1 MNYLIKYPKLNI
13 KKVLIV
19 LASIILIFLIIVFW
33 FFSQKINSEKQVLGE
48 NLGNNRKF
56 TSTSNEAEVI
66 VSKEYELKQYNTY
79 TNYLFELRN
88 EKNLNIFVSKLDLVS
103 DRSLQN
109 LIQADRTT
117 YIKEF
122 SSISNLSDIKEI
134 SINNNLANTY
144 SFHYLDK
151 NQNTAFYLQVV
162 FMQINSNIYVFD
174 FDFPLNDLSL
184 YGNFITDFL
193 NNFKII

>member
-13 KKVLIV
+13 KRVLIV
-19 LASIILIFLIIVFW
+19 LLPIILIFLIIAFW
-33 FFSQKINSEKQVLGE
+33 FFPQKIHDEKQVLGE
-48 NLGNNRKF
+48 NLGNDRKF
-56 TSTSNEAEVI
+56 TSASNEAEVT

-79 TNYLFELRN
+79 ANYLFELRN
-88 EKNLNIFVSKLDLVS
+88 EKNLNVFVSKLDLVS

-134 SINNNLANTY
+134 SINNNLAKTY

-184 YGNFITDFL
+184 YGNFITDIL